1 MESYRPNVR
10 IIFNTE
16 EIVTL
21 SRVLLDP
28 SEQRLVTI
36 SDSFTLS
43 LSLFLSL
50 SFSLPGQKWVIISYC
65 LTCQQSCRAHPEQ
78 LDPLLSHE
86 CHAKAVVDP
95 TLVSSPSCSSRQGA
109 DESSTFHYLV
119 EIACMSP
126 EEGFEE
132 RKCWVVVSTV
142 GDVHP
147 ANKPNQPTGPRDLD
161 APDGDV
167 ADHSLLVVGV
177 QGGDKLSAQP
187 KPGVFGPLDIGADH
201 IRATEVLQGFLVMGT
216 HHPLQHAC
224 VV

>member
-95 TLVSSPSCSSRQGA
+95 TLLSNPSCISKKLL
-109 DESSTFHYLV
+109 DESS
-119 EIACMSP
+119 S
-126 EEGFEE
+126 
-132 RKCWVVVSTV
+132 VSLIVT
-142 GDVHP
+142 
-147 ANKPNQPTGPRDLD
+147 
-161 APDGDV
+161 
-167 ADHSLLVVGV
+167 
-177 QGGDKLSAQP
+177 
-187 KPGVFGPLDIGADH
+187 
-201 IRATEVLQGFLVMGT
+201 
-216 HHPLQHAC
+216 
-224 VV
+224 